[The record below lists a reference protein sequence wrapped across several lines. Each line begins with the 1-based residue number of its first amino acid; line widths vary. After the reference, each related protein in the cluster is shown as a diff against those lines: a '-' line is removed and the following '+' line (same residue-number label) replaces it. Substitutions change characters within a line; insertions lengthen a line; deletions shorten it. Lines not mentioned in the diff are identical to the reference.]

1 MRQSRRA
8 RDEAERPPGE
18 EGAVY
23 RIRVRGRLAA
33 HWTDRLSGMTL
44 TVREAAGTAP
54 ATELTGRLAD
64 QAELMG
70 VLEQLHALGTQLLAV
85 RRLEA
90 ATDAAVDDPG
100 PKEP

>member
-1 MRQSRRA
+1 MRQSKRA

-23 RIRVRGRLAA
+23 RILVGGRLGG
-33 HWTDRLSGMTL
+33 HWSDRLSGMTL

-54 ATELTGRLAD
+54 STELTGRLAD
-64 QAELMG
+64 QAALMG
-70 VLEQLHALGTQLLAV
+70 VLEQLYALGAQLLAV

-90 ATDAAVDDPG
+90 ATHVDDPG
-100 PKEP
+100 AKEH

>member
-23 RIRVRGRLAA
+23 RILVGGRLEA
-33 HWTDRLSGMTL
+33 HWADRLSGMTL

-54 ATELTGRLAD
+54 STELTGRLAD
-64 QAELMG
+64 QAALMG
-70 VLEQLHALGTQLLAV
+70 VLEQLYALGVRLLAV

-90 ATDAAVDDPG
+90 ATHAAADHPG
-100 PKEP
+100 EQEQ